1 MGKTVMIVDD
11 QLGIRLL
18 LEEIV
23 KGEGYQVVT
32 AENGK
37 EALDKIEKSKPD
49 LLIIDF
55 KLPIMD
61 GFAVLNHL
69 DQLGE
74 KIPAIIMSGLAEE
87 AAAKVKDLPMVKE
100 VFAKPF
106 DVEDARKHINR
117 LLN

>member
-11 QLGIRLL
+11 QIGIRLL
-18 LEEIV
+18 LEEVV
-23 KGEGYQVVT
+23 KSEGYQVEV

-37 EALDKIEKSKPD
+37 EALDKIINQLPD

-61 GFAVLNHL
+61 GYAVVQQVEQQNI
-69 DQLGE
+69 Q
-74 KIPAIIMSGLAEE
+74 IPTIVMSGLSEE
-87 AAAKVKDLPMVKE
+87 AAKKMEAFDMVKE

-106 DVEDARKHINR
+106 DIEEARVTINK
-117 LLN
+117 LIG